1 MGVKLG
7 KGARQ
12 KKRKV
17 LIFKP
22 SNSSPTEMKND
33 NIL

>member
-1 MGVKLG
+1 MDLKLG

-12 KKRKV
+12 KKKV
-17 LIFKP
+17 LIFEP
-22 SNSSPTEMKND
+22 SNSSPMEMKND